1 MRQVAPGTGTDF
13 RTADAALKLNAV
25 KKLLVSRK
33 PPLHLQERQG
43 VDEVEQAAPG
53 LVQTLGMVQPER
65 IQSRQGGQRAEL
77 QAKKR
82 GNCYLWFTLLAC
94 KPPSRRAL
102 SDREQRQG
110 SSEETD

>member
-13 RTADAALKLNAV
+13 RTDDAALKLNAV
-25 KKLLVSRK
+25 TKLLVSRK

-43 VDEVEQAAPG
+43 VDELEQAAPG

-77 QAKKR
+77 QTKIR
-82 GNCYLWFTLLAC
+82 GSCHLWFSVLAC
-94 KPPSRRAL
+94 EPPSL
-102 SDREQRQG
+102 
-110 SSEETD
+110 